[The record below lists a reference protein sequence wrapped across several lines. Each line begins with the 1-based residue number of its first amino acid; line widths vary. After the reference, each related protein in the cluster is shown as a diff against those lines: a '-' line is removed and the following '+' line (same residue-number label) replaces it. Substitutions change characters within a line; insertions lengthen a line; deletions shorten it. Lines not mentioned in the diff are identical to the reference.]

1 MAHLI
6 DITNMILSQNTIC
19 FNSSSVDIEKISF
32 PIDNAKFGI
41 LNFKAVTSSE
51 TNKELEFIFTVDCS
65 GSMSDMC
72 SDRRSKMQH
81 IIHTLKNMIIFLQE
95 NSEINVNIIVN
106 SFDKNLY
113 KIVERTRI
121 TRDNYRGILE
131 KIEEIHPMGSTNIEN
146 ALIESSQEINSLKI
160 LYPDHIINH
169 IFMTDGQATD
179 GSNDISLL
187 KNIVVQDV
195 TNAFIGFGIEHDS
208 ALLNGI
214 SSIGKSGYYFIDK
227 LENAGLVYGEIL
239 HSIIYKI
246 LTDCEIDITNGLIY
260 NFKTNSWVNNLKIDD
275 IVSESDKTY
284 NIISQNPDDVRVTIK
299 GRLDD
304 LVILYP
310 SIKIDDDNLCK
321 HVFRQRTLELMFK
334 VNEYCNKKMELNID
348 SDEESQLE
356 LDLIQLE
363 DTINES
369 ESDSSSLKKQLIDF
383 MNEMKQFMIDN
394 NLTDDKFMKN
404 LCDDIYICF
413 RTFDTKYGSMF
424 CNSRQT
430 SQGSQRQYT
439 VSNTND
445 IELEGTISN
454 SLPNFTPMLRRGFN
468 RIGRRHLNTSID
480 LDFNDINL
488 PILNHELSQFVDT
501 PYLTPQAT
509 QVMRFVSA
517 TNNEN
522 ELLCRTQEI

>member
-1 MAHLI
+1 MANLI
-6 DITNMILSQNTIC
+6 DITTMTLSQNTIC
-19 FNSSSVDIEKISF
+19 FDSSGVDIEKVSL
-32 PIDNAKFGI
+32 PIENAKIGI

-51 TNKELEFIFTVDCS
+51 TDQELEFIFTVDCS
-65 GSMSDMC
+65 GSMSDLC

-95 NSEINVNIIVN
+95 NSELNVNIIVN

-113 KIVERTRI
+113 KIVERTKI
-121 TRDNYRGILE
+121 SHDNYSEILE
-131 KIEEIHPMGSTNIEN
+131 KVDKIHPMGSTNIEN
-146 ALIESSQEINSLKI
+146 ALVKTSEEINSLKI
-160 LYPDHIINH
+160 MYPNHNINH

-179 GSNDISLL
+179 GSNNISVL
-187 KNIVVQDV
+187 KNLVVEDV
-195 TNAFIGFGIEHDS
+195 RNAFIGFGIEHDS
-208 ALLNGI
+208 TLLNGI

-246 LTDCEIDITNGLIY
+246 LTDCEIDVTNGLIY
-260 NFKTNSWVNNLKIDD
+260 NFKTNSWLNNLKIDD

-310 SIKIDDDNLCK
+310 SSRIEDDNLCK

-356 LDLIQLE
+356 LDLE
-363 DTINES
+363 DTIIES
-369 ESDSSSLKKQLIDF
+369 ESSTLKKKLVDF
-383 MNEMKQFMIDN
+383 MNEMKKFMIDN

-404 LCDDIYICF
+404 LCDDVYICF

-424 CNSRQT
+424 CHSRQT

-454 SLPNFTPMLRRGFN
+454 FLPNYTPTLRRGFN
-468 RIGRRHLNTSID
+468 RRGRRHFNTSID
-480 LDFNDINL
+480 LDFNDIDL
-488 PILNHELSQFVDT
+488 TILNHELSQFVDT

-509 QVMRFVSA
+509 HVMRFVSSS
-517 TNNEN
+517 NNDHD
-522 ELLCRTQEI
+522 LLCKTQEI